1 MGIRLKIF
9 AGFMILAIMLL
20 IAGFISIHEFMNIG
34 NYVQK
39 LLDDNYRSIEASRTM
54 VEALEREDSGI
65 LLLLMGNWGEGR
77 KILKEGDNL
86 FNKGFSSAEN
96 NLTIPGEYKY
106 IERIRKDYDN
116 YKKTWERPIVG
127 TDKEGNFE
135 WYYNKSHQ
143 LFLQVKGSVK
153 KLMEINQEK
162 MYETGSDLKNR
173 SQRAVM
179 PGIVA
184 IIAAVVFTV
193 LFNYFVNYYIARPI
207 VQLTRGIEEYKN
219 TGEIFKF
226 TSETGDE
233 IGRLT
238 SAIKEMLQSLT
249 ISSTEK

>member
-65 LLLLMGNWGEGR
+65 LLLLMGNWDEGR
-77 KILKEGDNL
+77 RILKEGDNL
-86 FNKGFSSAEN
+86 FNKGFLSAEN
-96 NLTIPGEYKY
+96 NLTIPGEHKY
-106 IERIRKDYDN
+106 IERIRKDYDT
-116 YKKTWERPIVG
+116 YKKTWEKPIVG
-127 TDKEGNFE
+127 TDKEGDFE

-143 LFLQVKGSVK
+143 SFLQVKESVK
-153 KLMEINQEK
+153 QLMEINQET
-162 MYETGSDLKNR
+162 MYKTGSDLKNR

-207 VQLTRGIEEYKN
+207 VQLTRGIEEYNN

-226 TSETGDE
+226 TSETSDE

-238 SAIKEMLQSLT
+238 NAIKKMLQSLN
-249 ISSTEK
+249 

>member
-65 LLLLMGNWGEGR
+65 LLLLMGNWNEGR
-77 KILKEGDNL
+77 KILEEGDDL
-86 FNKGFSSAEN
+86 FNKGFSYAEN
-96 NLTIPGEYKY
+96 NLTIPGEHKFV
-106 IERIRKDYDN
+106 ERIRQDYN
-116 YKKTWERPIVG
+116 IYKKTWERPIVG
-127 TDKEGNFE
+127 TNKEGNFE

-143 LFLQVKGSVK
+143 MFLQVKESVK
-153 KLMEINQEK
+153 QLMEINQET

-184 IIAAVVFTV
+184 IVAAVVFTV
-193 LFNYFVNYYIARPI
+193 LFTYFINYYIARPI
-207 VQLTRGIEEYKN
+207 VKLTRGIEEYKN

-226 TSETGDE
+226 TSETSDE

-238 SAIKEMLQSLT
+238 NAIKEMLQSLT
-249 ISSTEK
+249 YK

>member
-65 LLLLMGNWGEGR
+65 LLLLMGNWNEGR
-77 KILKEGDNL
+77 RIIKEGDNL
-86 FNKGFSSAEN
+86 FNKGFLSAEN

-106 IERIRKDYDN
+106 IERIRKDYDI
-116 YKKTWERPIVG
+116 YKKTWEKPIVG
-127 TDKEGNFE
+127 TDKEGDFE
-135 WYYNKSHQ
+135 WYYNKSHL
-143 LFLQVKGSVK
+143 LFLQVKESVK
-153 KLMEINQEK
+153 QLMEINQET
-162 MYETGSDLKNR
+162 MYKTGSDLKNR

-207 VQLTRGIEEYKN
+207 VRLTRGIEEYNN

-226 TSETGDE
+226 TSETSDE

-238 SAIKEMLQSLT
+238 TAIRKMLQSLN
-249 ISSTEK
+249 